1 MTTLQPLYR
10 IRIGL
15 PGSSNAIAIS
25 RRLGLK
31 EEILES
37 AITNLSEGAQQFERI
52 VRGAEQSRIE
62 AEEARAE
69 AERLKCEWGNKV
81 AAVDAEREKLRKDR
95 EKLLLN
101 AKVESRRIIH
111 DKTETAEEL
120 LEEIE
125 KIAAAQNIS
134 DADLIRAR
142 TLKNKLAN
150 QAYEVESDDSN
161 VSRME
166 KADISKLR
174 VGDCVFVGAM
184 QGEGEVVS
192 LNVAKKRA
200 EVRCGTM
207 RLTVGIDDLYRID
220 RKKVKKDILQKNVQV
235 VRKVS
240 TPGAVQLEINLLGKT
255 VSEAVVEV
263 DSFID
268 RAVLSGLEEIKI
280 IHGMGTGK
288 LKEGIRNHLRGHKNV
303 AEFRSGVYGEG
314 EAGVTIVKLK

>member
-1 MTTLQPLYR
+1 M
-10 IRIGL
+10 
-15 PGSSNAIAIS
+15 
-25 RRLGLK
+25 
-31 EEILES
+31 
-37 AITNLSEGAQQFERI
+37 
-52 VRGAEQSRIE
+52 
-62 AEEARAE
+62 
-69 AERLKCEWGNKV
+69 
-81 AAVDAEREKLRKDR
+81 
-95 EKLLLN
+95 
-101 AKVESRRIIH
+101 ESRRIIH